1 MTHQEPLSEEQ
12 KWELLTRP
20 EKLGELLLKRGK
32 ISLTQL
38 EELIDEQNQSGEP
51 LGKLILARGLMT
63 GQELLQALDMQHKTD
78 QVIIKALTEMYQHH
92 SSAEASAEA
101 STEAGTDSEKS
112 E

>member
-1 MTHQEPLSEEQ
+1 MTHQEPLTEEQ

-20 EKLGELLLKRGK
+20 EKLGEVLLKRGK

-38 EELIDEQNQSGEP
+38 EELIKEQDTSGEP

-92 SSAEASAEA
+92 TDAEGDSAKD
-101 STEAGTDSEKS
+101 DSEKK
-112 E
+112 

>member
-38 EELIDEQNQSGEP
+38 EELIEEQNQSGEP

-92 SSAEASAEA
+92 SSAEANAELEGEVEP
-101 STEAGTDSEKS
+101 EAT
-112 E
+112 